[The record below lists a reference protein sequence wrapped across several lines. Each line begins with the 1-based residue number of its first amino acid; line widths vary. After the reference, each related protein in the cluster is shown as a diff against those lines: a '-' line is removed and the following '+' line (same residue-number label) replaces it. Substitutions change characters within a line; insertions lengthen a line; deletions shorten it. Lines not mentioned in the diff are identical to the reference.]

1 MPWPSPTFLRR
12 SARTARALRAGF
24 VTLCIGSLV
33 AGCTPLDTQRM
44 QEKPI
49 VVNTSIDDAPR
60 TYLETMNGLAISDP
74 GRQADIFYEVERD
87 YTRSPTTTNTL
98 RYAAALATP
107 GHPAAKLPEGKKLLE
122 TLLANPERMS
132 ASERTLASVLLYET
146 NEHLRLAAENRRLIE
161 TVDARNRAQAN
172 SEKKAQAQL
181 EENARLRRSLA
192 EAEQKLDAVKEIEK
206 SIIERS
212 PTTPA
217 GREPAVPPREK

>member
-1 MPWPSPTFLRR
+1 M
-12 SARTARALRAGF
+12 TAKALRGL
-24 VTLCIGSLV
+24 VMTVCMSSLL
-33 AGCTPLDTQRM
+33 AGCTPLETQRA

-98 RYAAALATP
+98 RYAAALVTP

-146 NEHLRLAAENRRLIE
+146 NEHLRLTAENRRLLDSL
-161 TVDARNRAQAN
+161 DARNRTLAN
-172 SEKKAQAQL
+172 SDKRSQAQV
-181 EENARLRRSLA
+181 EENARLRRALT

-217 GREPAVPPREK
+217 GREPAAPREK